1 MTIHTLIWD
10 FDGTLFDTYP
20 FMVAAFKQALNQ
32 LGIDDIEIDDQEIY
46 ETMRQHALGTA
57 LQQFSAEFGLS
68 RDQLN
73 DRYRQIEP
81 TLIGEAKPF
90 DGVSHLLNRH
100 LANGGRH
107 FLLTH
112 RNQSALTLLADNGL
126 ATAFSGT
133 VTGDSPYPRK
143 PDPAALNALIETYAI
158 DRTTA
163 VMVGDRTLDIEAGH
177 NAGIRGALFDPGR
190 LINDKNSHPEFL
202 ATQMAELEA
211 ALFD

>member
-1 MTIHTLIWD
+1 M
-10 FDGTLFDTYP
+10 
-20 FMVAAFKQALNQ
+20 
-32 LGIDDIEIDDQEIY
+32 
-46 ETMRQHALGTA
+46 
-57 LQQFSAEFGLS
+57 
-68 RDQLN
+68 
-73 DRYRQIEP
+73 
-81 TLIGEAKPF
+81 
-90 DGVSHLLNRH
+90 NRH

-163 VMVGDRTLDIEAGH
+163 VMVGDRTLDIEAGIMR
-177 NAGIRGALFDPGR
+177 AFVGLCLIPGGSLTTKTAILSFLQLR
-190 LINDKNSHPEFL
+190 WLNLKRHYLINWPLKSGRQPRRMIL
-202 ATQMAELEA
+202 RKG
-211 ALFD
+211 